1 MTELG
6 LTCRT
11 FCRKLAA
18 GEDEAATVE
27 LVLDAVLWEICREL
41 ECKPNDTRL
50 RLARQIRRDVTAPFY
65 CGKDGLLG
73 RSGPKSKKL
82 YYWLVFIRRFKI
94 QVIKASIEKH
104 LSRSVAGDKCFP

>member
-50 RLARQIRRDVTAPFY
+50 RLLDNTRRRYCSFLLWEGRFIGTLRAEIENGCIMACFY
-65 CGKDGLLG
+65 PQGQNTG
-73 RSGPKSKKL
+73 
-82 YYWLVFIRRFKI
+82 Y
-94 QVIKASIEKH
+94 
-104 LSRSVAGDKCFP
+104 

>member
-50 RLARQIRRDVTAPFY
+50 RLLDNTAT
-65 CGKDGLLG
+65 LLLLSIVG
-73 RSGPKSKKL
+73 RTVYWDAPGRNRKRL
-82 YYWLVFIRRFKI
+82 YYGLFLSAGSKYRLLR
-94 QVIKASIEKH
+94 H
-104 LSRSVAGDKCFP
+104 LSKNIYPRQPTGDKCFP